1 MTTADIFGRLALA
14 LGIGLLIGIERGW
27 QDREGNPGSRA
38 AGIRTHAVIALL
50 GAVWALLSQL
60 TGAVVLGLAALGFA
74 GTFAFFEWREMRGAG
89 SYSATGLAAGLLSFA
104 LGAYAVLGDRLAAG
118 SAAVAATVI
127 LAERQLLHDFLSR
140 LKWSELRAALLLL
153 AMTVVLLPVMPDRP
167 IDPWGALNPFQIW
180 LMTIMVAAIS
190 YGGYIAV
197 RLAGGRNGLL
207 YAGAVGG
214 LVSSTTVSWTFAR
227 LARTHPESEAE
238 FAAGV
243 IAAWAISVLRVFV
256 IVAVLAPQLAL
267 ALAAPLAGAFAIF
280 CAGTAL
286 LYRRSGQITHP
297 ASLELQDPFEIFII
311 LRFGAV
317 LAAVMLATRL
327 LAIAFG
333 KPGLFA
339 LAFLSGLAD
348 VDPITLSMTGMAGH
362 AAGETI
368 AAATILIAVASN
380 MLAKCLLAVMFGTAR
395 FAFRLAVI
403 AAAGAACAGLAY
415 AV

>member
-27 QDREGNPGSRA
+27 QDRGGDPGSRA
-38 AGIRTHAVIALL
+38 AGIRTHAVIGLL
-50 GAVWALLSQL
+50 GGVWALLSQL

-74 GTFAFFEWREMRGAG
+74 ATFAFFEWREMRGAG
-89 SYSATGLAAGLLSFA
+89 SYSATGLIAGLLSFA
-104 LGAYAVLGDRLAAG
+104 LGAYAVLGDRLAAA

-153 AMTVVLLPVMPDRP
+153 VMTVVLLPVMPDRP
-167 IDPWGALNPFQIW
+167 IDPWGAVNLFQIW
-180 LMTIMVAAIS
+180 LMTVMVAAIS

-197 RLAGGRNGLL
+197 RLAGGRKGLL

-227 LARTHPESEAE
+227 LARSHPDSMPE

-243 IAAWAISVLRVFV
+243 VAAWAVSILRVFA
-256 IVAVLAPQLAL
+256 IVAVLAPPLAL
-267 ALAAPLAGAFAIF
+267 ALAGPFAAAFAVF
-280 CAGTAL
+280 GAGTAL
-286 LYRRSGQITHP
+286 LYRRSAQAAP
-297 ASLELQDPFEIFII
+297 SAELMLQDPFEIFAI
-311 LRFGAV
+311 LRFGAL
-317 LAAVMLATRL
+317 LAAVMVATRL
-327 LAIAFG
+327 LAVAFG

-339 LAFLSGLAD
+339 LSFLSGLAD
-348 VDPITLSMTGMAGH
+348 VDPITLSMTGMSGR
-362 AAGETI
+362 AAGPAI
-368 AAATILIAVASN
+368 AAAAILIAVAAN
-380 MLAKCLLAVMFGTAR
+380 MLAKVLLALAFGSGR

-403 AAAGAACAGLAY
+403 AATGCACAGLAY